1 MRRGLSTLAA
11 LAALAAFVCAVVA
24 PASLAGGVR
33 PAAAAPIPQRPAL
46 PVLDDLHGPRAR

>member
-1 MRRGLSTLAA
+1 
-11 LAALAAFVCAVVA
+11 
-24 PASLAGGVR
+24 VR

>member
-1 MRRGLSTLAA
+1 MRRGLST

-33 PAAAAPIPQRPAL
+33 PAVAAPIPQRPAL